1 MSVIVGAVLLV
12 VAVILFILQP
22 MLSGRRASLH
32 REMDEPTEAES
43 RWRVALL
50 ALRDVEYDHATGK
63 LDEADYH
70 ALRRE
75 LAAEALTALERVDSE
90 ATAGPGGA
98 PPALE
103 DEIARLRSGL
113 RSGTTCASCGSG
125 NDGGS
130 SFCAYCGAPLRAAAG
145 GPSPHGSPSGPGPA

>member
-1 MSVIVGAVLLV
+1 MSVVVGAALLV

-32 REMDEPTEAES
+32 RETDEPTEAES
-43 RWRVALL
+43 RRRVTLL

-70 ALRRE
+70 ALRKE

-90 ATAGPGGA
+90 TAAGPGGA
-98 PPALE
+98 SSR
-103 DEIARLRSGL
+103 ARR
-113 RSGTTCASCGSG
+113 RDC
-125 NDGGS
+125 
-130 SFCAYCGAPLRAAAG
+130 
-145 GPSPHGSPSGPGPA
+145 SGPERTAEWHHVRRVWQRQRRGK

>member
-1 MSVIVGAVLLV
+1 MVVGAVLLV

-43 RWRVALL
+43 RRRITLL

-70 ALRRE
+70 ALRKE
-75 LAAEALTALERVDSE
+75 LAVEALAALERVDFE
-90 ATAGPGGA
+90 TAAGLGSA
-98 PPALE
+98 PPELE
-103 DEIARLRSGL
+103 NEIARLRSGL
-113 RSGTTCASCGSG
+113 RSGSTCASCGSG
-125 NDGGS
+125 NDGAS
-130 SFCAYCGAPLRAAAG
+130 RFCAYCGASLGAAVG
-145 GPSPHGSPSGPGPA
+145 GPSPQGSPSDPA

>member
-1 MSVIVGAVLLV
+1 MSVVVGAVLLV

-43 RWRVALL
+43 RRRFALL

-63 LDEADYH
+63 LDEVDYRV
-70 ALRRE
+70 LRRE
-75 LAAEALTALERVDSE
+75 LAAEALTALERVNSE
-90 ATAGPGGA
+90 AAAERSGA
-98 PPALE
+98 PSELE

-113 RSGTTCASCGSG
+113 RSGTTCAACGSG
-125 NDGGS
+125 NDEGS
-130 SFCAYCGAPLRAAAG
+130 SFCAYCGVPLRAAAG
-145 GPSPHGSPSGPGPA
+145 GPSSHGSPAGSA